1 MAHFLHHTSCPRC
14 NSRDNLAIYSD
25 GSGWC
30 FGCRFKLGTKVS
42 PYVEQMEKEEHPLPK
57 DLIQEYP
64 KQVIEWVMKYDVT
77 IPELIRRNVYWS
89 PSTQLLIFKH
99 EECRS
104 NSISKNNFSFKD
116 PNTTRI
122 PCLQTNKGDEGG
134 SYNTRRTLALDKCYS
149 EDIKSQTFATGR
161 SFSKSHKYK
170 YKSFGNKNSV
180 WCGYPCKTEDTFTIR
195 DLRARGIPNK
205 STNITPVGNSRQRNI
220 GNTPPGTISSCV
232 LVEDC
237 LSAIK
242 IARQSDSY
250 PLMTSTL
257 SLPEI
262 KRLAGVYDA
271 FLVWLDGNK
280 YDNAQALARKFQL
293 LGKKATA
300 VYTQGDPKEYSDKK
314 IAEVLDTAAENVLY

>member
-1 MAHFLHHTSCPRC
+1 MVHFLHHTSCPRC

-30 FGCRFKLGTKVS
+30 FGCHFKLGTKVS
-42 PYVEQMEKEEHPLPK
+42 PYVQQVEREENPLPK

-64 KQVIEWVMKYDVT
+64 KQVIEWIMKYDVT
-77 IPELIRRNVYWS
+77 IPELISRNVYWS

-99 EECRS
+99 DICRS
-104 NSISKNNFSFKD
+104 SSISKIKPYFGYS
-116 PNTTRI
+116 NTKQVSL
-122 PCLQTNKGDEGG
+122 LQTNNGAGGPSNTGRTRALEKNYSKDNDE
-134 SYNTRRTLALDKCYS
+134 
-149 EDIKSQTFATGR
+149 QTFATGR
-161 SFSKSHKYK
+161 NFSKSHKYK
-170 YKSFGNKNSV
+170 YKSFGNKKDV
-180 WCGYPCKTEDTFTIR
+180 WCGYESQTSQR
-195 DLRARGIPNK
+195 RNK
-205 STNITPVGNSRQRNI
+205 IYIQPLHSPV
-220 GNTPPGTISSCV
+220 SCT

-280 YDNAQALARKFQL
+280 YDNAQALVRKFQL
-293 LGKKATA
+293 LGKKAWA
-300 VYTQGDPKEYSDKK
+300 IYTPLDPKEYSDEE
-314 IAEVLDTAAENVLY
+314 IAATIDKGNENIV